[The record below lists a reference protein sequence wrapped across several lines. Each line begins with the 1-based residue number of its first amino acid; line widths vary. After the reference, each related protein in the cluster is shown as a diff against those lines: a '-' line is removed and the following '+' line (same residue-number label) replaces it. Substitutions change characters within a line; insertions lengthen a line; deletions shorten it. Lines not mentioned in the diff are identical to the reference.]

1 MRVANGFGPRFKP
14 LEGIMGQADTAAE
27 RRVIDDLLTPD
38 DWGGD
43 LLAPSDRGPG
53 DGLLERDDDWQC
65 LPDFSRKKRRP
76 RLVLVE

>member
-1 MRVANGFGPRFKP
+1 MSDRSTTPGETTK
-14 LEGIMGQADTAAE
+14 
-27 RRVIDDLLTPD
+27 RRDDLLAPD

-43 LLAPSDRGPG
+43 LLAPSGWGLG